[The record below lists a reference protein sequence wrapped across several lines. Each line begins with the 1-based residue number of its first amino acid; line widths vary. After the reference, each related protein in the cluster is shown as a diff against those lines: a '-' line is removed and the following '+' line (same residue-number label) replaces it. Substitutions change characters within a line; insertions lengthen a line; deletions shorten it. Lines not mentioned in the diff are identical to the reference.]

1 MTAAGFHQGGRNRQ
15 KFADQ
20 KRGSPMMYSMQR
32 RSLPSA
38 VGLLALLALAAPMAD
53 ASNGGYIPATPE
65 PGTEIPEVSVTFGM
79 RPYADNTFYVIG
91 IEKGWFDDV
100 GITIKPEPYGLKTTE
115 NQWVSIL
122 LNRQVDIN
130 TATCSILLP
139 SYKSTDQLKCAGFAV
154 TFFGS
159 VMLANPKLG
168 LKTVREYAESGASF
182 DEALRQALTP
192 LVGETV
198 YVPATV
204 SEKEFNEVPFELAGL
219 ELPNYVTM
227 DDSQMLLLA
236 KSERLDFMHPG
247 GAPIAQTLLDA
258 GWTPVYDT
266 GQLLEFGPGGVDSP
280 LEPLVFNNGWASTTD
295 YVNNNQ
301 TTMMRFA
308 SVVFRIFD
316 ALEEDPSLY
325 GVYSPYL
332 NSVAGTSLD
341 ADGVRRTVEN
351 LDPFVPFEEQT
362 KYFVDKDS
370 PEYYGNSMGALI
382 KSLEESG
389 TIPSGI
395 TSDEVIW
402 AAPMYHE
409 MVDYKEKAEALFE
422 QAEGEQ
428 LGEAKQQLLDQARQ
442 YYDWYDFLDA
452 YRLAIAALEE

>member
-1 MTAAGFHQGGRNRQ
+1 
-15 KFADQ
+15 
-20 KRGSPMMYSMQR
+20 MMKLMQR
-32 RSLPSA
+32 RSLPCA
-38 VGLLALLALAAPMAD
+38 IWLLAMLVLTTPVAK
-53 ASNGGYIPATPE
+53 ASDSGYTPATPE
-65 PGTEIPEVSVTFGM
+65 PGTEIPQVTVTFGM

-91 IEKGWFDDV
+91 IEKGWFNDV
-100 GITIKPEPYGLKTTE
+100 GITIQPEPYGLKTTE

-130 TATCSILLP
+130 SATCSILLP
-139 SYKSTDQLKCAGFAV
+139 SYKSTDQLKCTGLAV
-154 TFFGS
+154 TFYGS
-159 VMLANPKLG
+159 VMLASPKLG
-168 LKTVREYAESGASF
+168 LKTVRDYAAGGASF
-182 DEALRQALTP
+182 EEALRQALTP
-192 LVGETV
+192 LVGKTV
-198 YVPATV
+198 YVPAAV

-236 KSERLDFMHPG
+236 KSGRLDFMHPG

-266 GQLLEFGPGGVDSP
+266 GQLLEFGPGGLDSP
-280 LEPLVFNNGWASTTD
+280 LEPLVFNNGWASTAD

-316 ALEEDPSLY
+316 ALEKDPSLY
-325 GVYSPYL
+325 GVYTPYL

-341 ADGVRRTVEN
+341 GDGVRRTVEN

-362 KYFVDKDS
+362 KYFVDKES
-370 PEYYGNSMGALI
+370 PEYYANSMGALI

-389 TIPSGI
+389 TIASGI
-395 TSDEVIW
+395 TPDQIIW

-409 MVDYKEKAEALFE
+409 MVGYKEKAEALFA
-422 QAEGEQ
+422 QAEGQQ
-428 LGEAKQQLLDQARQ
+428 LDEAKQQLLDQARQ
-442 YYDWYDFLDA
+442 FYEWYDFLDA
-452 YRLAIAALEE
+452 YRLATAALEE